1 MSPIANRVA
10 VKRHAQNHRAY
21 SVVSNL
27 TGLVFSGS
35 AELTLDEAL
44 KSQAESYKWLARTYS
59 DHIA

>member
-27 TGLVFSGS
+27 TGLVFSGT

-44 KSQAESYKWLARTYS
+44 KRQARSYKGLERAYADR
-59 DHIA
+59 IA

>member
-27 TGLVFSGS
+27 TGLVYSGS

-44 KSQAESYKWLARTYS
+44 NRQAMTYKWLARTYP